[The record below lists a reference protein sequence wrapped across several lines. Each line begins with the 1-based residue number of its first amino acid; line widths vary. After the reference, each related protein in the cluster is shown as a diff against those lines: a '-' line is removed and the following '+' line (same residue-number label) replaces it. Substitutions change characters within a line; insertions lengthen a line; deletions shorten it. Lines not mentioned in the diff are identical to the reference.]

1 MPIYSNIK
9 EACKKN
15 GISVTKLEMDLG
27 FARSSIYKWDKHQPA
42 IGKIKKVSD
51 YLNIPMEKLL
61 LDQKE
66 VNWKVDFFSTI
77 SIPIAH
83 LKIKSRSPFFCTQV
97 CQYPVT
103 IE

>member
-9 EACKKN
+9 EACKKK

-51 YLNIPMEKLL
+51 YLNFQWRNCCQTRKKQHREEV
-61 LDQKE
+61 KE
-66 VNWKVDFFSTI
+66 SESKTSYHN
-77 SIPIAH
+77 
-83 LKIKSRSPFFCTQV
+83 
-97 CQYPVT
+97 
-103 IE
+103 